1 MGPITQSRMTKFISQ
16 LDDDMMKKL
25 SCTVDKSCHV
35 DVSAFHLPVFVGGR
49 YNKYSR
55 SLPQSPWLVEGER
68 KVKNSVQEYIADPVM
83 EHFKADK
90 YNFSSSGREDV
101 DVKMLGDGR
110 PFIVEL
116 INARF

>member
-1 MGPITQSRMTKFISQ
+1 
-16 LDDDMMKKL
+16 
-25 SCTVDKSCHV
+25 
-35 DVSAFHLPVFVGGR
+35 
-49 YNKYSR
+49 
-55 SLPQSPWLVEGER
+55 
-68 KVKNSVQEYIADPVM
+68 M

-116 INARF
+116 INPRISTIPSQDIKKLQKLINERTPDVKINSLQVFLSMILPTMDRGIS